1 MTNFNDKSNN
11 DFVASE
17 CTQCL
22 CIVWP
27 PSEYCNNCFSKTNSK
42 MISKIGK
49 LLEFSKDG
57 NNFFGIVE
65 FDEQIRVTGIIKT
78 EQSNLEVGQSIKLI
92 KFDKKN
98 SHRFEFST

>member
-17 CTQCL
+17 CKQCL

-27 PSEYCNNCFSKTNSK
+27 PSDYCSNCFSKTNSK
-42 MISKIGK
+42 LISKTGK

-57 NNFFGIVE
+57 NSFFGIVE
-65 FDEQIRVTGIIKT
+65 FDEQIRVTGIINT
-78 EQSNLEVGQSIKLI
+78 EQTNLEIGQSIKLI

-98 SHRFEFST
+98 SYRFEFST